1 MAPSS
6 GASEKN
12 SPRLIDYI
20 VFVGQRNPSRNGIA
34 ISQPELLRVYPP
46 QNHPDF
52 ALPNDI
58 VYFCQ
63 PEGCYNTSSRS
74 FILDPRHSG
83 GRLPQNIKVE
93 FFTFMLTDKESNIVR
108 FGVCLNF
115 LRPIGRRKS
124 SYTADVARR
133 RITSFKSALQHP
145 ESTNEHNRLHSCDN
159 CGHSSSSSDSSDFV
173 GGQIIDKPERP
184 YTHTLTSLCLVSR
197 YQFFKKFQE
206 CLQFLYVF
214 VQKLHVVC
222 KPRHSGSRYII
233 IVDFNRADQ
242 SCRQTVWSV
251 LTGAIDSPTLPI
263 VRKSVEEIDT
273 WILRLLSIP
282 APLAGK
288 TAVHAYLQPLS
299 PTHPLVFALPDEN
312 RFSLVDYSLH
322 LPLHLL
328 GVEKFLKVF
337 FALLLEQKVV
347 LESSHHDRLTTCVLA
362 FTALCYPLQYLF
374 TVIPLLPSSLKGA
387 EQLLQAPSPY
397 IIGLPRSFRDSRLS
411 FHLPKDV
418 LLVDLD
424 TQELYGHGA
433 QDPVP
438 KLPQNEEKKLIL
450 QLNRILEGLNELK
463 EEPMKKGKG
472 NRSDL
477 TSIADL
483 NAFESL
489 ALNLDEDALNLAI
502 RVAMVMFFK
511 SPNVLGGFAEH
522 TRTVRIYPRP
532 VVAFQ
537 YERFIKSRSEPSPFT
552 IVLAKTQAV
561 EYFAEWALMP
571 DNLVYQKVDDESL
584 YLVEIGDKDKWFSDR
599 LYTIPFHLW
608 TERFDQGL
616 LRPVVQLL
624 FPPVQNNMVLPEWS
638 ASKKTISTTAKAR
651 EIGTTSDSDTPTD
664 VSASNGDSPVA
675 TDAEPS
681 SDVESGEAMDGK
693 PQQNGGRDREET
705 LFSSVVIPPSEKVEC
720 MQFGKELPSNLRG
733 YYSPPTS
740 FVMPDTNSQPSATT
754 SSLSPQD
761 SLSSGHLLKE
771 VAQRLV
777 STDSASSGE
786 PLSQVFG
793 STGPLRASNSV
804 PSTHWEPTMN
814 SSILPRRPSSQIG
827 QSPQHRSS
835 KSTLSALLD
844 SWFSDAGKSPN
855 GSSDP
860 VVEKQFMESEISG
873 NRRFISECI
882 ATIRKGNQ
890 PGMFSRRRLQ
900 KLMEEEMYRNS
911 ALALAN
917 MNVGHPVP
925 KEQSHIDD
933 VSLDSWDQYKAYV
946 WLFTQIGVGIR
957 QSCRPLTSTFIDSRG
972 DVVSATGL
980 AQALR
985 DLFTS
990 QAERDRVSH
999 GGVCSSYCLLE
1010 MAHTHYH
1017 LLPKRRP
1024 VAPQPPV
1031 VSRRVTQPSHTA
1043 SVPTSPKQS
1052 IEPLISPRLKSDSYV
1067 RDKGC
1072 KSCKLRLIR

>member
-74 FILDPRHSG
+74 FILDPRRSG

-145 ESTNEHNRLHSCDN
+145 KSANEHNRLHSYDS
-159 CGHSSSSSDSSDFV
+159 CGHSSSSSDLSDFV

-206 CLQFLYVF
+206 CLQFLYVLI
-214 VQKLHVVC
+214 QKLHEVC
-222 KPRHSGSRYII
+222 KPRHSG
-233 IVDFNRADQ
+233 
-242 SCRQTVWSV
+242 RQTVWSV
-251 LTGAIDSPTLPI
+251 LTGAIDSPTLPT

-273 WILRLLSIP
+273 WILRLLSLP

-288 TAVHAYLQPLS
+288 TAVH
-299 PTHPLVFALPDEN
+299 
-312 RFSLVDYSLH
+312 
-322 LPLHLL
+322 
-328 GVEKFLKVF
+328 
-337 FALLLEQKVV
+337 VV
-347 LESSHHDRLTTCVLA
+347 LESSLHDRLTTCVLA

-450 QLNRILEGLNELK
+450 QLNRILEGLNKLK
-463 EEPMKKGKG
+463 EESVKKEKG
-472 NRSDL
+472 SHSDL

-489 ALNLDEDALNLAI
+489 ARNLDEDVLNLAI

-561 EYFAEWALMP
+561 EYFAEWALLP

-624 FPPVQNNMVLPEWS
+624 FPPVQHNTVLPEWS
-638 ASKKTISTTAKAR
+638 ANKKTLSTTAGAR

-664 VSASNGDSPVA
+664 KHTQFRIA
-675 TDAEPS
+675 
-681 SDVESGEAMDGK
+681 DVFDEMFEGEAMNGK
-693 PQQNGGRDREET
+693 PQRNGGRDREEK
-705 LFSSVVIPPSEKVEC
+705 LFSSVAIPPSEKVEC

-793 STGPLRASNSV
+793 STGPLKASNSV
-804 PSTHWEPTMN
+804 PSTRWEPAMR
-814 SSILPRRPSSQIG
+814 SPILPRRPSSQIG

-835 KSTLSALLD
+835 KSTLSAILD
-844 SWFSDAGKSPN
+844 SWFSDAGKPPN

-860 VVEKQFMESEISG
+860 VVERHFMESEISG
-873 NRRFISECI
+873 NRQFINECI

-925 KEQSHIDD
+925 KEQRHIND

-1024 VAPQPPV
+1024 VAPQLPV
-1031 VSRRVTQPSHTA
+1031 VSRRVTQPSHAA
-1043 SVPTSPKQS
+1043 SVPTSPKRS
-1052 IEPLISPRLKSDSYV
+1052 IEPLISPRV
-1067 RDKGC
+1067 R
-1072 KSCKLRLIR
+1072 